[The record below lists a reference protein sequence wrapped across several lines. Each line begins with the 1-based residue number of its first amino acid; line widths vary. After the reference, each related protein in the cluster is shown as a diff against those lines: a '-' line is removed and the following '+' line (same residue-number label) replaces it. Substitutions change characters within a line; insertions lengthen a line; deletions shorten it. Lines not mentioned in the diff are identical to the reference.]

1 MARVRRV
8 LFVCSGNTCR
18 SPMAAALLR
27 HAAAAYP
34 ALDGLRVESAGT
46 NVHLQ
51 AVELDAVRVLR
62 EGWGIHL
69 HHVPQGLEHL
79 TGEFDRV
86 LAVDGSV
93 LAELTKRRP
102 DLRAELLG
110 SWVLEGT
117 SRIRSSRGPRPIG
130 NALSS
135 SLK

>member
-1 MARVRRV
+1 MARVRQV

-51 AVELDAVRVLR
+51 AVEPDAVRVLR
-62 EGWGIHL
+62 EGWGMHL

-79 TGEFDRV
+79 TGEFDCV
-86 LAVDGSV
+86 LAVDGSPLAV
-93 LAELTKRRP
+93 LTIRRT
-102 DLRAELLG
+102 DLRTELLG
-110 SWVLEGT
+110 SWVPEWPVAAP
-117 SRIRSSRGPRPIG
+117 SQQCPR
-130 NALSS
+130 
-135 SLK
+135 

>member
-1 MARVRRV
+1 MARVRQV

-51 AVELDAVRVLR
+51 AAEPDAVRVVR
-62 EGWGIHL
+62 EGWGVHL

-79 TGEFDRV
+79 DGELDRV

-93 LAELTKRRP
+93 RAGVTKGR
-102 DLRAELLG
+102 
-110 SWVLEGT
+110 
-117 SRIRSSRGPRPIG
+117 
-130 NALSS
+130 
-135 SLK
+135 